1 MLFRSQYPAL
11 VVGVGYI
18 CTRPW
23 KKNEASLEIV
33 CSSVLSPK
41 ELRLQVLSTAPQGN
55 AFLFGA
61 KSIEQVAD
69 TSTEVAIARNKK
81 PVVNARR
88 PSSFG
93 GSSKNFG
100 AQFGAQKS
108 DLQPVPTV
116 FKRVGSC

>member
-1 MLFRSQYPAL
+1 M
-11 VVGVGYI
+11 
-18 CTRPW
+18 
-23 KKNEASLEIV
+23 
-33 CSSVLSPK
+33 

-55 AFLFGA
+55 AFLFGP